1 MSTSIGRILQEMLKQ
16 VKALKFEQG
25 RFPSQFNHTVT
36 KTEMEVDKEA
46 EAAWNLVP
54 THNRNFSS
62 HHSQDPGG
70 SAF

>member
-1 MSTSIGRILQEMLKQ
+1 MLKP

-25 RFPSQFNHTVT
+25 LFASQFNHTVT
-36 KTEMEVDKEA
+36 KTEMGVSKEA

-54 THNRNFSS
+54 TRNRNISS

-70 SAF
+70 GAF